1 MNYGSWTGSI
11 SWFQMK
17 GECQLNFQTLQLS
30 IDVEVVV
37 RTKRSRHKKDN
48 EDRLSYPTLIDI
60 QNHSAAPSQ
69 HHPKMFKRFRRS
81 SSKSSS
87 KPPSSKPPTWQQLPQ
102 ITPKAADSFAAALA
116 ELDLRPITTTETG
129 VYRISGNVTVQ
140 RRLLGHLLAGRASQW
155 WVLLFFFLVY
165 DTYCIAP
172 RLTLSSSTCDA
183 RFFFS
188 CLVASGIDST
198 GKNTIHT
205 ALPVPSN
212 MSWGSLHPWS
222 PTATWTTSFKQETRQ
237 INCSNLSTGK
247 LSPLPTI
254 PTWTAHFWN
263 FLILLLILLLLS
275 LVE

>member
-1 MNYGSWTGSI
+1 M
-11 SWFQMK
+11 
-17 GECQLNFQTLQLS
+17 
-30 IDVEVVV
+30 
-37 RTKRSRHKKDN
+37 RTKRSRHKRNN

-155 WVLLFFFLVY
+155 WVLLFS
-165 DTYCIAP
+165 
-172 RLTLSSSTCDA
+172 TLSTTRAVLPHDLHFLLLRA
-183 RFFFS
+183 LHVFS
-188 CLVASGIDST
+188 FLLIVPGIDST

-212 MSWGSLHPWS
+212 MSWGSLHP
-222 PTATWTTSFKQETRQ
+222 
-237 INCSNLSTGK
+237 
-247 LSPLPTI
+247 
-254 PTWTAHFWN
+254 
-263 FLILLLILLLLS
+263 
-275 LVE
+275 